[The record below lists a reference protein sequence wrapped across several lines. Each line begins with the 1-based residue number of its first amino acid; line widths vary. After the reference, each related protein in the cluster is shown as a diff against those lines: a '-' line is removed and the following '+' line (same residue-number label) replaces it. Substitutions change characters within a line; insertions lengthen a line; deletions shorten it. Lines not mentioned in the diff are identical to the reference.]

1 MPAAEDLG
9 FHHGEA
15 GPTTREFA
23 VDAFVQEAVF
33 GHGREAALPTEAL
46 VPVVP
51 EMPLALDEEVEGT
64 GEPLQGGFAAAN
76 LGVVRSLET
85 RPFDAP
91 SSDKEI
97 VPANAGLSSKCRL
110 C

>member
-1 MPAAEDLG
+1 MPAAKDLG

-15 GPTTREFA
+15 GPTAREFA

-33 GHGREAALPTEAL
+33 GHSGKAALPTEAL

-76 LGVVRSLET
+76 LGVVRPLEA
-85 RPFDAP
+85 RPFNAP
-91 SSDKEI
+91 PADKEI
-97 VPANAGLSSKCRL
+97 VPANAGLSSKCCL
-110 C
+110 Y